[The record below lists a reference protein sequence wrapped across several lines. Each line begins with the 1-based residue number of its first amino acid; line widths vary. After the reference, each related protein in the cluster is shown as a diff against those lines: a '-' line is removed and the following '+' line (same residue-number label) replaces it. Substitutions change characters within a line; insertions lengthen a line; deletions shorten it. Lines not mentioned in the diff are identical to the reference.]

1 MNTAIRADR
10 ARFGDLMA
18 AEWIKVRSLRST
30 FGITGFGVVF
40 AVVAAWWQGHHVKVA
55 PGAAASFNALIYPY
69 DQLTWSFLT
78 VLAATFGAL
87 AITGEYSSGLIRTT
101 FTAVPARRRV
111 ILAKCLT
118 VALSMAVFG
127 LIASLASL
135 YVAGNALAGQ
145 LSGLSLGQG
154 PALRAALLSAALPVL
169 GSQVGIAIGA
179 LIRHPLGAV
188 GTTWSALLLLPTLL
202 ASGTIGLGTATEA
215 MPVSA
220 WMTLAH
226 TTTAAA
232 HQNPTPPSAA
242 AWILIVAWPLA
253 ALAVT
258 ATTVARHDV

>member
-1 MNTAIRADR
+1 MNTSTRADR

-18 AEWIKVRSLRST
+18 AEWIKIRSLRST
-30 FGITGFGVVF
+30 FGITGFGVLF

-55 PGAAASFNALIYPY
+55 PGAAAYFNPLIYPY

-87 AITGEYSSGLIRTT
+87 SITGEYSSGLIRTT
-101 FTAVPARRRV
+101 FAAVPARRRV

-118 VALSMAVFG
+118 VALSMALFG

-145 LSGLSLGQG
+145 LSGLSLSQS
-154 PALRAALLSAALPVL
+154 PVLRAAALSAALPVL
-169 GSQVGIAIGA
+169 GSQLGIAIGA

-188 GTTWSALLLLPTLL
+188 GATWALLLLLPTLL
-202 ASGTIGLGTATEA
+202 GSSTIGLGTAVEA

-226 TTTAAA
+226 TTSAGA
-232 HQNPTPPSAA
+232 HQSPTPASGA
-242 AWILIVAWPLA
+242 AWVLMFAWPLA
-253 ALAVT
+253 ALAVSTT
-258 ATTVARHDV
+258 AVARRDV